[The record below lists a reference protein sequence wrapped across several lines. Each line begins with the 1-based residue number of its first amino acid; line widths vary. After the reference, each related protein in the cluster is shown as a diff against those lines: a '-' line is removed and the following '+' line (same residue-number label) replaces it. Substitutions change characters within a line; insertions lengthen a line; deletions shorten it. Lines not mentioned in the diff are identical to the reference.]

1 MDNLFRPTEYHS
13 IIAKTSENNKHFA
26 AILRKREN
34 FILCISVWTGC
45 ENIGGKVDN
54 LHAREKNGRSGRKK
68 DARRKLIHAFI
79 HIVEKVIL
87 FSTCLLRNAQ
97 LTKFKTRIIIKIC

>member
-1 MDNLFRPTEYHS
+1 MDNQFRPTEYHS

-45 ENIGGKVDN
+45 GNIGGKVDN
-54 LHAREKNGRSGRKK
+54 LHAREKNGRRGRTKK
-68 DARRKLIHAFI
+68 MPAGNLSTLSSTMWKKLFFFPL
-79 HIVEKVIL
+79 V
-87 FSTCLLRNAQ
+87 C
-97 LTKFKTRIIIKIC
+97 

>member
-54 LHAREKNGRSGRKK
+54 LHAREKNGRSGRTKK
-68 DARRKLIHAFI
+68 MPAGNLSTLSSTLWKKLFFFPL
-79 HIVEKVIL
+79 V
-87 FSTCLLRNAQ
+87 C
-97 LTKFKTRIIIKIC
+97 